1 METTRIFRLSTL
13 LMLGCMSCN
22 YGFGQTVDVEEAR
35 SRAMDLLNQ
44 NRPKLANGRQRTNTD
59 VETVKLSYTAQSED
73 SVFYYVF
80 DYADGG
86 FSIIGG
92 DEVAR
97 TVLGYCPDGKFDQET
112 MPDGLRFMLQCFES
126 QIRAGMQAKNS
137 IEEETNSARRAS
149 AREKSDITP
158 LMKSSWGQGDPYDA
172 KIPEYDERYGH
183 FLVGCGATAAAQV
196 MNYYKH
202 PVKGLGFN
210 KYQKTYDTDQGK
222 KTLSFEADFGQTTYD
237 WDNMPDDII
246 RHRSQTEPH
255 YPIAEV
261 EALSTLC
268 YHVGV
273 AMNMNYQKGG
283 SASQNTSAIDAL
295 TKFFWYNKGARLEP
309 RTSIVEDQW
318 EQIIYDELAKGRPVL
333 YYGDDRRYGG
343 HAFVCDGYQAETNMF
358 HMNWGWNGSSDGY
371 YALTGDKALSPSI
384 YNFEYAQSIV
394 LDLYPAEETEWIPVE
409 KIEIVDHIK
418 LNGRLEAKVSPS
430 NATLQDVY
438 WSSTNPSVIDVD
450 KNGNIKIY
458 DSGIATITATACDG
472 SGVTQSYCVVDDN
485 VQVVGT
491 PDVQSSIMPM
501 GNFYKNSTVAMEF
514 IRDEM
519 FDMPVIINTISF
531 NVATS
536 SALEADIDIYMTDK
550 FQSEDDLTE
559 DDLVYRGHR
568 TIGENAG
575 WECIQLDRPYLY
587 WGGDMLVIV
596 THRSQTYDG
605 RLQYY
610 CTKEDEDNKGYYMS
624 YAKYRVSNTDSRY
637 ADATFSSEYTDSDL
651 RPQVAFGYQSELEV
665 QCGDAAQVEIDL
677 FDVDKFCISG
687 KGALWNDWQGKTHLY
702 KQLTPYIRNMVIEPG
717 ITAIPSSAFEGV
729 NGLEIVILAD
739 RYTSKRLSET
749 DNLYVGVTY
758 PGLEEIED
766 GAFAGMTD
774 LYIVESG
781 LIPPIIGPNTFNK
794 ETLKWTTL
802 FVPEGSLEAYRN
814 APYWSDFENI
824 QVLEGISKTY
834 VGDMNKDKRL
844 DVADLT
850 SMVLQVKNET
860 RTNQSNAYM
869 DVNRDGWVNKDDVAA
884 LASILL
890 RIRLK

>member
-1 METTRIFRLSTL
+1 MEMTRIFRLSTL

-44 NRPKLANGRQRTNTD
+44 NRPKLANGRLRTNTD

-97 TVLGYCPDGKFDQET
+97 TVLGYCPDGKFDQES

-149 AREKSDITP
+149 AREKSDIAP
-158 LMKSSWGQGDPYDA
+158 LLKSRWGQGDPYDA
-172 KIPEYDERYGH
+172 KIPEYDEWYGP
-183 FLVGCGATAAAQV
+183 FPVGCGATAAAQV

-210 KYQKTYDTDQGK
+210 SYTKEYGEKSVT
-222 KTLSFEADFGQTTYD
+222 FEANFGQTTYD
-237 WDNMPDDII
+237 WDNMADDIVL
-246 RHRSQTEPH
+246 HYSPTEPH
-255 YPIAEV
+255 YPLAEV
-261 EALSTLC
+261 DALSTLC

-273 AMNMNYQKGG
+273 ALDMNYQSGG
-283 SASQNTSAIDAL
+283 SGSSPDAAIKAL
-295 TKFFWYNKGARLEP
+295 TKFFWYNKGARMVN
-309 RTSIVEDQW
+309 RTYDLEDQW
-318 EQIIYDELAKGRPVL
+318 EQMVYDELSKGRPVL
-333 YYGDDRRYGG
+333 YYGVDFWVGG

-418 LNGRLEAKVSPS
+418 LNGRLEAIVSPS
-430 NATLQDVY
+430 NATLQDAY

-472 SGVTQSYCVVDDN
+472 SGVTQSYCVADDN
-485 VQVVGT
+485 VLVVGT
-491 PDVQSSIMPM
+491 PDAQSNMIPM
-501 GNFYKNSTVAMEF
+501 GNFYKNSTVVMEF
-514 IRDEM
+514 SRDEM
-519 FDMPVIINTISF
+519 FDMPVFINTISF

-536 SALEADIDIYMTDK
+536 SALEADVDIYIIDEYK
-550 FQSEDDLTE
+550 SEDDLTE
-559 DDLVYRGHR
+559 ENLVYRGHR
-568 TIGENAG
+568 TIGKYAG
-575 WECIQLDRPYLY
+575 WECIRLDRPYIN
-587 WGGDMLVIV
+587 WGGDMKVIV
-596 THRSQTYDG
+596 THRSETYDG
-605 RLQYY
+605 TLQYY
-610 CTKEDEDNKGYYMS
+610 CTKMSDDDEDFYA
-624 YAKYRVSNTDSRY
+624 YAKYRVSDTDPRY
-637 ADATFSSEYTDSDL
+637 ADATYTSGYTYSNL
-651 RPQVAFGYQSELEV
+651 RPQVAFGYQSELQV
-665 QCGDAAQVEIDL
+665 QCGDAAQLEVDL
-677 FDVDKFCISG
+677 FDYQFEFWIAG
-687 KGALWNDWQGKTHLY
+687 EGALWNDWQGKSHFY

-717 ITAIPSSAFEGV
+717 ITTIPSSAFEGV
-729 NGLEIVILAD
+729 NGLETVILAD
-739 RYTSKRLSET
+739 RYTSKHLSET

-766 GAFAGMTD
+766 GAFANMTD
-774 LYIVESG
+774 LWIVESG
-781 LIPPIIGPNTFNK
+781 LIPPVIGPNTFAK
-794 ETLKWTTL
+794 ETLKNALL
-802 FVPEGSLEAYRN
+802 FIPEGSEEAYRN

-824 QVLEGISKTY
+824 QVLEDISKTY

-850 SMVLQVKNET
+850 SMVLQVKNTTET
-860 RTNQSNAYM
+860 TQSNAYM